1 MTVGDAILS
10 LVDKIVSRKKLSVIL
25 IVLINIIGTFIEVK
39 LNLSNIF
46 SIKSINFWNIIQCS
60 LLIYYVD
67 IHMVGRV
74 GFTAC
79 SISYIKKVCV
89 FTGTHTI
96 TSLTVGI
103 KHFYL

>member
-10 LVDKIVSRKKLSVIL
+10 LVDKLLVEREKVVRLELSR
-25 IVLINIIGTFIEVK
+25 E
-39 LNLSNIF
+39 
-46 SIKSINFWNIIQCS
+46 
-60 LLIYYVD
+60 
-67 IHMVGRV
+67 HMVGRV

>member
-10 LVDKIVSRKKLSVIL
+10 LVDKLLVEREKVVRLELSR
-25 IVLINIIGTFIEVK
+25 EQQ
-39 LNLSNIF
+39 LNEEAIR
-46 SIKSINFWNIIQCS
+46 QRPG
-60 LLIYYVD
+60 VD